1 MNKIFASQNSDNKLS
16 RYGVCIAATALAL
29 ISPSLQANLLTNGSF
44 EQNAFFVERAGFPRL
59 DDSNGSAPTG
69 WTRDSGTLA
78 EYMVRTPL
86 FSGVTI
92 YNTADGDYIIGPH
105 DGEWW
110 EQSFSTVPGTEYLL
124 TYSSA
129 YGSVWWSTFYYR
141 PATAPGSVTVTGNSV
156 LFSGDL
162 IGTAPAPTGTT
173 LLDSPFVWS
182 EHSATFTADSSRTT
196 LRFAGSSIANGGY
209 VFVDNASIV
218 VRTPTGVP
226 EPGSALLLAAGLIGL
241 TAFRR
246 VGVRE

>member
-1 MNKIFASQNSDNKLS
+1 MNYSLVTTRSEHKYSK
-16 RYGVCIAATALAL
+16 YGALITAIAAAL
-29 ISPSLQANLLTNGSF
+29 ISPPSQANLVTNGSF

-86 FSGVTI
+86 FNGVTI
-92 YNTADGDYIIGPH
+92 YNTVDGDYIIGPH

-110 EQSFSTVPGTEYLL
+110 EQSFSTNPGTKYLL
-124 TYSSA
+124 RYSSA

-141 PATAPGSVTVTGNSV
+141 PGTQPGSVTVTGNSV
-156 LFSGDL
+156 LYSGQL
-162 IGTAPAPTGTT
+162 VGAAPAPTGTT

-182 EHSATFTADSSRTT
+182 EYSASFTADSTRTT

-209 VFVDNASIV
+209 VFVDDVSV
-218 VRTPTGVP
+218 VARTPTGVA
-226 EPGSALLLAAGLIGL
+226 EPSTAFLLALGL
-241 TAFRR
+241 TGVLAFRR
-246 VGVRE
+246 MGARG